1 MRGLGAGFPAQGAR
15 LRSRGPRCHRQGRS
29 SVHHAPLCARGLCGD
44 AGLRKVAFIYAAPIG
59 TRGRPGGPRRSVPAW
74 NLARGAARSC
84 GASASP
90 PFGPRR
96 HGARGGTMTVGPG
109 QAWETPRLRPARTAS
124 CATLDVGNTS
134 EPRLCRL

>member
-15 LRSRGPRCHRQGRS
+15 LRSRGPRCHRRGLG
-29 SVHHAPLCARGLCGD
+29 SVHHAPLCSRGLGGD
-44 AGLRKVAFIYAAPIG
+44 GGLRKVAFMRHRSTPPAGRADLDGAFLLGTWRGAP
-59 TRGRPGGPRRSVPAW
+59 R
-74 NLARGAARSC
+74 ARG

-96 HGARGGTMTVGPG
+96 HGAPGGRMTAGPG
-109 QAWETPRLRPARTAS
+109 QAWETPRLRPAGTAS
-124 CATLDVGNTS
+124 CFTLDVGKTS